1 MILIIAHHYVVN
13 SGINLLFDFGDV
25 NANMV
30 FLQFFGFAGK
40 IGINCFLLITGYFMC
55 RQEAK
60 LSKFLK
66 LYLEI
71 KLYKFIFYGLFLY
84 MGLEALSL
92 EGFISNVF
100 NIGHNQGSSSFA
112 AVFVGL
118 YLLSPF
124 INRLL
129 CHLSE
134 RNLRILLCVL
144 LVLHTACS
152 TFFFAS
158 TENLGWYITV
168 YLIGSYI
175 RLYPK
180 KVFSSRLL
188 WPLASLGLVLVA
200 WVSIIVVDF
209 VGPYVGFDS
218 YYHMVVGSDKLFAI
232 AIAICLFF
240 SFMNMRMG
248 YHKIVNTISATTFGV
263 LLIHA
268 NSDTMRTFLWQ
279 IVFKVPQQYTLLTGQ
294 LVLHAISTVSIV
306 YVVCVLIDLVRIQL
320 LEKPFFSWL
329 GRRYTGFM
337 KRPLYPGLGSE
348 G

>member
-1 MILIIAHHYVVN
+1 M
-13 SGINLLFDFGDV
+13 
-25 NANMV
+25 
-30 FLQFFGFAGK
+30 
-40 IGINCFLLITGYFMC
+40 
-55 RQEAK
+55 
-60 LSKFLK
+60 
-66 LYLEI
+66 
-71 KLYKFIFYGLFLY
+71 
-84 MGLEALSL
+84 
-92 EGFISNVF
+92 
-100 NIGHNQGSSSFA
+100 
-112 AVFVGL
+112 
-118 YLLSPF
+118 
-124 INRLL
+124 
-129 CHLSE
+129 
-134 RNLRILLCVL
+134 
-144 LVLHTACS
+144 HTASS

-158 TENLGWYITV
+158 TEKLGWYITV

-180 KVFSSRLL
+180 KVFSSRVL
-188 WPLASLGLVLVA
+188 WPFASLGFVLLA
-200 WVSIIVVDF
+200 WVSILVVNF

-268 NSDTMRTFLWQ
+268 NSDAMRTFLWQ
-279 IVFKVPQQYTLLTGQ
+279 IVFKVPQQYTLPTGQ
-294 LVLHAISTVSIV
+294 LALHAISTVSIV

-329 GRRYTGFM
+329 WRRYTGFM

-348 G
+348 GLEN